1 MLEVVQKIIR
11 GRTQVMVLE
20 PEMRKGEGYGAFA
33 LRDMTG
39 DNILFRKRKIHPV
52 TYEGGSLKTLLECFG
67 NRESRKVFEKRLT

>member
-11 GRTQVMVLE
+11 GRTKVMVLE

-39 DNILFRKRKIHPV
+39 D
-52 TYEGGSLKTLLECFG
+52 
-67 NRESRKVFEKRLT
+67 RESRKVFEKRLT